1 MIELLIIAILI
12 DVIFG
17 EPPLF
22 MHPVVWMGKLINLLV
37 RREAKHLK
45 LYGLVVAMLC
55 IAISIITGV
64 IISLGKGFFIIISA
78 YFLKSSFSIR
88 MFLLSAIGI
97 KRELELGNIDK
108 VRENL
113 KTFVGRDTSQLD
125 EHHAASAVIESLS
138 ENFVDGILSPLFY
151 FLIFGLPGALA
162 YRTINTLDSMIGY
175 KNESFGEIGYVSAK
189 IDDIANFLP
198 SRLSVIFIFIAS
210 LLFGNAFNALKTCI
224 SEHNKTPS
232 PNSGLSMSMIS
243 GALKIRLE
251 KMGCYVIGEEYE
263 LPEPYHIQKAVNI
276 IGFSSLIVIVV
287 ILLILL
293 AKES

>member
-1 MIELLIIAILI
+1 MMELLIIALLI

-37 RREAKHLK
+37 RRKVKHLK
-45 LYGLVVAMLC
+45 LYGFFIAMLC
-55 IAISIITGV
+55 ITISIIAGI
-64 IISLGKGFFIIISA
+64 IISWLSKGFFIVVAA

-88 MFLLSAIGI
+88 MFLLSAMEI

-108 VRENL
+108 ARENL

-125 EHHAASAVIESLS
+125 EYHSASAVIESLA
-138 ENFVDGILSPLFY
+138 ENFVDGILSPIFY

-162 YRTINTLDSMIGY
+162 YRAINTLDSMIGY

-210 LLFGNAFNALKTCI
+210 LFFGNAFQALKTFI
-224 SEHNKTPS
+224 NDHDKTPS

-243 GALKIRLE
+243 GALGIRLE
-251 KMGCYVIGEEYE
+251 KTGCYVIGEEYE
-263 LPEPYHIQKAVNI
+263 LPRPYHIQKAGNI
-276 IGFSSLIVIVV
+276 IGFASLIVIVG
-287 ILLILL
+287 ILV
-293 AKES
+293 SCNF